1 MGGKQRITVGTFISY
16 RFAVSVIAVLFGASL
31 AGWIATVRIPPDYLE
46 REELYRQKWGVVG
59 TRLVDA
65 LRLYDPFHSSWYG
78 IVLAVFFVVLL
89 LCVVTRW
96 RQLALRSWRPTAPGD
111 PGELEG
117 APFSFRVSW
126 RLLESGD
133 EGLKDPLVHY
143 GERYG
148 RAEHA
153 DAETLRERF
162 GRVAALLKRRGY
174 AVVSREQP
182 SAVSFAAFS
191 GRWRSPGSMIF
202 HIGILV
208 ITIGGVIGSYGGWR
222 EMLFVRE
229 GSSVPLPR
237 DSVLSLHVE
246 RFEIVT
252 TDRLEIKDFISTVS
266 VVDKRGESLAAGT
279 VEVNHPMKVAGRRIY
294 QSEFTVDENTF
305 KRARIA
311 YSMRESRMRGTVD
324 VVPGAPVGLEDT
336 TITVTAVRFL
346 PDFRMGQGGPF
357 SASAFPSNPALEVR
371 VASNGVTES
380 GWLFLYHG
388 DFNKR
393 FATPVDLSLEACE
406 PVYYTGLEVS
416 ASPGAS
422 VLFAGFAAATLGLLL
437 MYLSNPRVV
446 KGVSGA
452 GELVVAGT
460 EYRWKASFEREF
472 TGLREAIRKEFGPRG

>member
-1 MGGKQRITVGTFISY
+1 MGGKQRTAAGTFISY
-16 RFAVSVIAVLFGASL
+16 RFAVTMIAILFGASL
-31 AGWIATVRIPPDYLE
+31 AGWIATEFVPRDFLE
-46 REELYRQKWGVVG
+46 REDFYRHTWGAAG

-65 LRLYDPFHSSWYG
+65 LRLYDPFHSFWYR
-78 IVLAVFFVVLL
+78 IVLAIFFVVLL

-96 RQLALRSWRPTAPGD
+96 RQLALRSWRPAAPVD
-111 PGELEG
+111 PRELED
-117 APFSFRVSW
+117 APLAFRFSW

-133 EGLKDPLVHY
+133 DGVKDPLVHY

-148 RAEHA
+148 RAEPA

-162 GRVAALLKRRGY
+162 ARIAALLRKRGY
-174 AVVSREQP
+174 AVVSREDP
-182 SAVSFAAFS
+182 SGISFAAFS
-191 GRWRSPGSMIF
+191 GRWRSPGSMLF

-208 ITIGGVIGSYGGWR
+208 ITIGGVVGSYGGWR
-222 EMLFVRE
+222 ETMFVRE

-252 TDRLEIKDFISTVS
+252 TERLEIKDFISTVS
-266 VVDKRGESLAAGT
+266 VVDARGITLAAGT

-305 KRARIA
+305 KRARVT
-311 YSMRESRMRGTVD
+311 YSLRESGAHGTVD
-324 VVPGAPVGLEDT
+324 LVPGAPAGLRDT
-336 TITVTAVRFL
+336 MVTVTAVRFL
-346 PDFRMGQGGPF
+346 PDFRMGPDGPF

-371 VASNGVTES
+371 VASAGVTES

-393 FATPVDLSLEACE
+393 FAAPVDLVLDACE

-416 ASPGAS
+416 ASPGAN

-437 MYLSNPRVV
+437 MYICNPRVM

-452 GELVVAGT
+452 GGLVVAGT
-460 EYRWKASFEREF
+460 EYRWKASFERELA
-472 TGLREAIRKEFGPRG
+472 GVREAIRKEFGPRG